1 MSDDSAAYQSNLRVV
16 DEELLHERVKN
27 GEGGDECH
35 RDAELGAMEPDSNN
49 LGVADVEKSCSY
61 TNDKAQKPRVEII
74 VKYAK
79 LGCGN
84 AVMKR

>member
-1 MSDDSAAYQSNLRVV
+1 MIRLLSIESAFV

-35 RDAELGAMEPDSNN
+35 RDAELGAMEPDSKN
-49 LGVADVEKSCSY
+49 LGVADVEKSCSD
-61 TNDKAQKPRVEII
+61 TNDKPKPRVEII
-74 VKYAK
+74 VEYAK

-84 AVMKR
+84 QS